1 MRPIL
6 PPMVVI
12 YEEDHLGS
20 KFTRENP
27 QGIVLNRLVAVAREA
42 LKMMEKQAFGEKSIE
57 MEVHEIGGDKCPS
70 EKY

>member
-12 YEEDHLGS
+12 HEEDQLGS

-27 QGIVLNRLVAVAREA
+27 QGIVLNRLVAVAKEA
-42 LKMMEKQAFGEKSIE
+42 LKLMEKQTIGQKSIDL
-57 MEVHEIGGDKCPS
+57 EVIF
-70 EKY
+70 EKKRLELL